1 MNERIK
7 ELADQAGFSLWTD
20 EAWKPEGAIIDWS
33 CNYDLELEKF
43 AELIVRECLNQID
56 KIRDACD
63 ADDEVQQ
70 ALGVVWAGLAIAKH
84 FGVEHE

>member
-1 MNERIK
+1 MNERIRM
-7 ELADQAGFSLWTD
+7 LADKAHAETYQLYLDRLSKEFAGNVIF
-20 EAWKPEGAIIDWS
+20 
-33 CNYDLELEKF
+33 YDMFNQKF
-43 AELIVRECLNQID
+43 AELIVRECLNHID

-84 FGVEHE
+84 FGVEQ